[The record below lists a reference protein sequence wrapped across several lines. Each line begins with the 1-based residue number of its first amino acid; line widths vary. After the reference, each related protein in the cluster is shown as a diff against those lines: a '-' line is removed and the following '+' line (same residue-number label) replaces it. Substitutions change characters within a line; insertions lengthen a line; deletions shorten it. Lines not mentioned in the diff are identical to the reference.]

1 MKKVVLVSIIVLFST
16 ILLKAQHEESDTKDP
31 FSIYRADQNQENFI
45 KAIKFYSEDGENSD
59 SNKIMKS
66 YTLLTE
72 LNKNID
78 ELKDNLKELDTRT
91 KFSLGNLLLAL
102 GRYEES
108 IEIYDV
114 LNSESP
120 KWSCAW
126 RHKGEAY
133 FKNNELE
140 KAEKA
145 LKTAIETRIEHYDAY
160 VMLADVQKEMG
171 KAKVALK
178 TLETGLTYYG
188 KDIEDPE
195 EEVSD
200 LDVKFL
206 HLELLKLNK
215 KNKEYKKLKKKIEKI
230 APYDKRWEEIRNL
243 K

>member
-1 MKKVVLVSIIVLFST
+1 MKKVLLVSLVVLFSV
-16 ILLKAQHEESDTKDP
+16 LLLNAQHGKNDQKDP
-31 FSIYRADQNQENFI
+31 FSVYRADQSKENFI
-45 KAIKFYSEDGENSD
+45 KAINFYSKESENND

-78 ELKDNLKELDTRT
+78 ELKDNLKELDNST
-91 KFSLGNLLLAL
+91 KFSLANLLLSL
-102 GRYEES
+102 KRYEES

-120 KWSCAW
+120 KWSCPW

-145 LKTAIETRIEHYDAY
+145 LNSAIETRVEHYDAY
-160 VMLADVQKEMG
+160 VMLADVQNDMG
-171 KAKVALK
+171 KPKEALK
-178 TLETGLTYYG
+178 TLETGLSYLG
-188 KDIEDPE
+188 KDIEEADK
-195 EEVSD
+195 EVAD

-215 KNKEYKKLKKKIEKI
+215 KNKEYKKLKLKLEKI
-230 APYDKRWEEIRNL
+230 APDDKRWEEIGN
-243 K
+243 